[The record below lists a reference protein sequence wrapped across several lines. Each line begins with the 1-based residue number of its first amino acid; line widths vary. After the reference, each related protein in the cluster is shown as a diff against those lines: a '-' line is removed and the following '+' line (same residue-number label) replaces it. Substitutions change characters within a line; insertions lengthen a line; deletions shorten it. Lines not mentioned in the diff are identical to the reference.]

1 MTQLTERTTPGPR
14 GPIPC
19 AEDAEAYVALVCFKH
34 GPPER
39 IGVELEWT
47 LHHRGRPE
55 RPLDPHLLASA
66 LGCHAPPTL
75 CPDNSPR
82 PLPKGS
88 LVTVE
93 PGGQVEMSTLPHRS
107 LGELLSAVEDDLR
120 HLDALL
126 EQSGLARG
134 TAGIDPHRQPARLLD
149 VPRYTAMQAYLD
161 ARGPWG
167 SPMMCSTASIQV
179 CLDAGA
185 ASDLA
190 LRWRTLHSVGPALVA
205 LFANSP
211 VAHGR
216 RTGWASNRLRA
227 TLGTC
232 PPFTHP
238 VGGDDP
244 VGAWVDRVMSA
255 PVMCVRRAHDDW
267 APHRPMSFADW
278 LAGTAPG
285 ELPPTYDDLDY
296 HLSTLFPPVRPRG
309 YVEVRY
315 LDAQPDDR
323 WHHPVLLLD
332 ALMSSNQVAERACE
346 IAGGTDALDDP
357 WETAAR
363 RGLDDPA
370 LRTTARRLVALAADH
385 LDPTVDG
392 ELARLAWDAL
402 DRRTASDP
410 ARRQSA

>member
-1 MTQLTERTTPGPR
+1 MTQLTERTTPDPR
-14 GPIPC
+14 GPIPS

-47 LHHRGRPE
+47 LHHHGRPE
-55 RPLDPHLLASA
+55 RPLDPDLLASA

-75 CPDNSPR
+75 CPETSVG
-82 PLPKGS
+82 PLPNGS

-107 LGELLSAVEDDLR
+107 LGELLPAVEDDLR
-120 HLDALL
+120 HLDSLL
-126 EQSGLARG
+126 QQSGLARG
-134 TAGIDPHRQPARLLD
+134 TTGIDPHRPPARLLE

-161 ARGPWG
+161 SRGPWG
-167 SPMMCSTASIQV
+167 SSMMCSTASIQV
-179 CLDAGA
+179 CLDAGDA
-185 ASDLA
+185 ADLA
-190 LRWRTLHSVGPALVA
+190 LRWRTLHSIGPALVA

-211 VAHGR
+211 VAHGV

-238 VGGDDP
+238 VRCDDP
-244 VGAWVDRVMSA
+244 VVAWVERVMTA
-255 PVMCVRRAHDDW
+255 PVMCVRRTHGDW
-267 APHRPMSFADW
+267 VPRRPMSFADW
-278 LAGTAPG
+278 LAGAAPD
-285 ELPPTYDDLDY
+285 EAPPTYDDLDY

-315 LDAQPDDR
+315 LDAQPDGR

-332 ALMSSNQVAERACE
+332 ALLSSTDVAERACE
-346 IAGGTDALDDP
+346 TAGDTAALVDP

-370 LRTTARRLVALAADH
+370 LRAAARQLVDLAGDH
-385 LDPTVDG
+385 LDPSVD
-392 ELARLAWDAL
+392 EDVACLAWDVL
-402 DRRTASDP
+402 DRRTALDP